1 MISNETPYSAA
12 LRCMAGYTAQRP
24 IRIAVGQ
31 IADYTGKSESDNSG
45 RKITQGA
52 ALMAMSG
59 LSKAGVRLVERFD
72 TSVAEMEL
80 KYANNRLIGA
90 DGATPAG
97 GADYRQIIAGSI
109 PGSDYYLV
117 GGITE
122 LNFNIRSVGASADGG
137 ETATNGLKGQTGG
150 NMYVMNVGLDLRLVD
165 TKTLQVVDVISYQK
179 QIIGHQVSVG
189 VFDFLG
195 SNFFDASIGQSAL
208 EPIQLA
214 VRSVIERAVLEMT
227 SRLYHTSG
235 NCAATTDP
243 LASADD
249 RAPAPAA
256 YSPYGQPITARNED
270 HNYDRLAKILI
281 ASTVLAILPQMACAA
296 ASEATA
302 TSTSTGSSSTVAGT
316 STGGETNILNGQ
328 ISLGVQWSTVTTTV
342 SGAGGDVV
350 IQGTGAGN
358 AVDITTFNDTHVTST
373 QNADQRRDRFDRQC
387 QCQRRLGRGQHL
399 GPGFCNSTSVS
410 TDPAVTEVHS
420 DQTCRADDPAS
431 EVYANVNNV
440 AGDVSIASSAFG
452 NTYLEDTNALNA
464 PARSTRTTSP
474 TCSAR

>member
-1 MISNETPYSAA
+1 MTRRGRKHFLKPLVLLAMAFALEGCISPSADPVTGRYTAPIGGSPVISNETPYSAA
-12 LRCMAGYTAQRP
+12 LRCMAGYTSQRP
-24 IRIAVGQ
+24 IKIAVGQ

-59 LSKAGVRLVERFD
+59 LSKAGVQLVERFD

-80 KYANNRLIGA
+80 KYANNRLIGGDA
-90 DGATPAG
+90 GAPNG

-179 QIIGHQVSVG
+179 QIIGHQISVG

-195 SNFFDASIGQSAL
+195 SNFFDASVGQSAL

-235 NCAATTDP
+235 SCAAGTDP
-243 LASADD
+243 LAGADD
-249 RAPAPAA
+249 RIPPPA
-256 YSPYGQPITARNED
+256 YHNNPITARNED
-270 HNYDRLAKILI
+270 HTNVD
-281 ASTVLAILPQMACAA
+281 ASRQDPYRFY
-296 ASEATA
+296 
-302 TSTSTGSSSTVAGT
+302 GSS
-316 STGGETNILNGQ
+316 
-328 ISLGVQWSTVTTTV
+328 
-342 SGAGGDVV
+342 
-350 IQGTGAGN
+350 
-358 AVDITTFNDTHVTST
+358 
-373 QNADQRRDRFDRQC
+373 
-387 QCQRRLGRGQHL
+387 
-399 GPGFCNSTSVS
+399 
-410 TDPAVTEVHS
+410 
-420 DQTCRADDPAS
+420 DPAS
-431 EVYANVNNV
+431 NGLRGSE
-440 AGDVSIASSAFG
+440 
-452 NTYLEDTNALNA
+452 
-464 PARSTRTTSP
+464 
-474 TCSAR
+474 